1 MYDVQVLSITMTLS
15 VSRYG
20 CTDPLFMYNTTTRA
34 QWSRGMI
41 LALGARGPGF
51 KSRLSPST
59 FYLFLEKKLLVHAV
73 TRIRTWV
80 TAATTQGPNH

>member
-1 MYDVQVLSITMTLS
+1 MEEMVA
-15 VSRYG
+15 
-20 CTDPLFMYNTTTRA
+20 PLGSNTADLERHSTA

-51 KSRLSPST
+51 KSRLSPC
-59 FYLFLEKKLLVHAV
+59 FLKLTCLSSLDATEKKISQHAV

>member
-1 MYDVQVLSITMTLS
+1 MLHTKDLEITHSCISQLMCPSRQV
-15 VSRYG
+15 
-20 CTDPLFMYNTTTRA
+20 A

-59 FYLFLEKKLLVHAV
+59 FCLFLGEKKLLVHAV